1 MLDLNYQYSS
11 QGIVSAIHQKIT
23 WIEKF
28 IIHVI
33 GGPDE
38 ETNKTTPLTKAITSY
53 IWKWLKRIDLNLYM
67 LLKCAYFFR
76 HASI

>member
-11 QGIVSAIHQKIT
+11 QGIVSAIHQQIT

-28 IIHVI
+28 IIHVV

-38 ETNKTTPLTKAITSY
+38 ETNKTTQLTKAITS
-53 IWKWLKRIDLNLYM
+53 L
-67 LLKCAYFFR
+67 
-76 HASI
+76 H